1 LKLNRPDT
9 YSANKGEFM
18 IDFIIDAPT
27 LGDSIY
33 NGLIVI
39 AAIIWTMWAIDFFF
53 NKGRNDER

>member
-1 LKLNRPDT
+1 
-9 YSANKGEFM
+9 M